1 MSSLLSYSFFITQKM
16 KVQLHEGPVYGT
28 LPLLYVFLARTGKVI
43 NDVTLVSLDDAGNL
57 IEGGTDTP
65 GRGKERRSAATGV
78 RITFS
83 DGDGPQQT
91 LYYFSTDLS
100 DGSFGRSGFATFC
113 AKLGPA
119 DSFIKSAS
127 YLLHKSSFNGVR
139 KFLLDHSATI
149 LQDDSGVPL
158 AYFNRQG
165 WHVRPFGRYAGPLS
179 IFPGAYQSNMAELF
193 RNATP
198 INFGIG
204 YRWRNNESNL
214 LLAQKSGAST
224 SEEVATPNSL
234 SETAAPGTTN
244 QPTKKTRK
252 RVQRNATGSFG
263 CREGGFFPF
272 CSNSAGRR
280 NW

>member
-1 MSSLLSYSFFITQKM
+1 
-16 KVQLHEGPVYGT
+16 
-28 LPLLYVFLARTGKVI
+28 
-43 NDVTLVSLDDAGNL
+43 
-57 IEGGTDTP
+57 
-65 GRGKERRSAATGV
+65 
-78 RITFS
+78 
-83 DGDGPQQT
+83 
-91 LYYFSTDLS
+91 
-100 DGSFGRSGFATFC
+100 
-113 AKLGPA
+113 
-119 DSFIKSAS
+119 
-127 YLLHKSSFNGVR
+127 VR

-165 WHVRPFGRYAGPLS
+165 WQVRPFGRYAGPLS
-179 IFPGAYQSNMAELF
+179 IFPGAYQSNMTELF

-214 LLAQKSGAST
+214 LLAQKSGASA

-252 RVQRNATGSFG
+252 RVQRNATGSLG
-263 CREGGFFPF
+263 CREGGFFPVPF
-272 CSNSAGRR
+272 EFGRAAQLVNRRVAGRR
-280 NW
+280 GAIRQRSVSHPRSSNSSEGEIAAVLYRCDD